1 MASVTFV
8 CYTLAMNLDYPKD
21 TQIFV
26 IEGIAGAGKNTLHK
40 ELVSELSDKIVYD
53 FPEEDLLNGW
63 KHVWIPNITQ
73 MRITLMNNILDYC
86 SEVLEQHKN
95 AVFIFQRF
103 HLSCVILDFNKT
115 DVENNPEYIKVLD
128 RLRQFKTHVFL
139 PVLDESDIEHR
150 SAHKERLAEIWQIHL
165 QKRLQQK
172 GVQNL
177 TDLYKVEQKAYL
189 DLIQKQNLPH
199 STVRVEINPTA

>member
-1 MASVTFV
+1 MAFV

-40 ELVSELSDKIVYD
+40 ELLSELSDKLVYD

-63 KHVWIPNITQ
+63 KHVWIPNITE
-73 MRITLMNNILDYC
+73 MRIKLMNNILDYC

-95 AVFIFQRF
+95 AIFIFQRF
-103 HLSCVILDFNKT
+103 HLSSVILDFKKT

-189 DLIQKQNLPH
+189 DLVQKQNLPH